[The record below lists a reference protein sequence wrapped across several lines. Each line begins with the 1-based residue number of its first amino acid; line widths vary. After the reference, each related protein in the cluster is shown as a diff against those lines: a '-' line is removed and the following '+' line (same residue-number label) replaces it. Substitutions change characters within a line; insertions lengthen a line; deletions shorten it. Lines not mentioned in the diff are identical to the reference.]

1 MNGYKCF
8 WNGKELDIYADSMY
22 DAQVIATDEFQKG
35 AGRKKVKGYDITV
48 MLCEVKG
55 EQYYHSTGSI

>member
-8 WNGKELDIYADSMY
+8 WNGKELDVYAQSQY
-22 DAQVIATDEFQKG
+22 GAQIHATGEFQKI
-35 AGRKKVKGYDITV
+35 AGRKKVKTYDIEV
-48 MLCEVKG
+48 MLCEVNG